1 MAFDLVNNVAY
12 KISLDIAEDFVSM
25 DYDEFIQNEPND
37 DLKIVKWELSI
48 ELKLLKDK
56 DDLTI
61 KYYTNYFKSLFEPLL
76 KYNSYYYT
84 NKKVDSIPLSTINDD
99 DDSNFYCKN
108 YDKSFNH
115 YLTFDFQIYN
125 NSSLEK
131 LESSVSSNSPSK
143 KLESSVS
150 LISPF
155 LIKFNFYCKEK
166 LIDSEIFE
174 NQDYLIFQPSRNVK
188 ITYDYISNLK
198 FCVLKIY
205 SILKAEGVYRLLS
218 EEDNLKLDYSEQGIF
233 KGEQWIYSVIENHY
247 QKIVY
252 NFELY
257 IAHCEKENIY
267 IDIKQIGERTSYIRE
282 YVKNIYNTKIY

>member
-1 MAFDLVNNVAY
+1 MAFVLIDNVAY
-12 KISLDIAEDFVSM
+12 KISLDIVEDFVSM
-25 DYDEFIQNEPND
+25 NYDEFIQNEPND

-61 KYYTNYFKSLFEPLL
+61 KYYTNFFKSLFEPLL

-84 NKKVDSIPLSTINDD
+84 NKKVDSIPLSTINDE

-125 NSSLEK
+125 NSSSEK
-131 LESSVSSNSPSK
+131 LESDFSLISPSK
-143 KLESSVS
+143 KLESSDS

-166 LIDSEIFE
+166 LNDNEIG
-174 NQDYLIFQPSRNVK
+174 NQDYLNFQPSRNDE
-188 ITYDYISNLK
+188 ITYNYINNLK

-205 SILKAEGVYRLLS
+205 SILKTEGIYRLLS

-257 IAHCEKENIY
+257 IAYCEKENIY

-282 YVKNIYNTKIY
+282 YVQKIYNIKIY

>member
-1 MAFDLVNNVAY
+1 MAFDLVDNVVY
-12 KISLDIAEDFVSM
+12 KISLDIVEDFVSM

-84 NKKVDSIPLSTINDD
+84 NKKVDSIPLSTINDE

-115 YLTFDFQIYN
+115 YLTFDFQIFN
-125 NSSLEK
+125 NSSLE
-131 LESSVSSNSPSK
+131 

-166 LIDSEIFE
+166 LNDNEIG
-174 NQDYLIFQPSRNVK
+174 NQDYLDFQPSRNIK
-188 ITYDYISNLK
+188 ITYNYINNLK
-198 FCVLKIY
+198 F
-205 SILKAEGVYRLLS
+205 
-218 EEDNLKLDYSEQGIF
+218 DYSEQGIF

-257 IAHCEKENIY
+257 IAYCEKENIY

-282 YVKNIYNTKIY
+282 YVKKIYNTKIY

>member
-1 MAFDLVNNVAY
+1 MVFDLVDNVAY
-12 KISLDIAEDFVSM
+12 KISLDIVEDFVSM
-25 DYDEFIQNEPND
+25 NYDEFIQNEPND

-61 KYYTNYFKSLFEPLL
+61 KYYTNFFKSLFEPLL

-84 NKKVDSIPLSTINDD
+84 NKKVDSIPLSTINDED
-99 DDSNFYCKN
+99 DLGFYCKN

-131 LESSVSSNSPSK
+131 LESSVS
-143 KLESSVS
+143 

-166 LIDSEIFE
+166 INDNEISE
-174 NQDYLIFQPSRNVK
+174 NQDYLNIQYFNREEK
-188 ITYDYISNLK
+188 ITYNYINNLK
-198 FCVLKIY
+198 FCIFKIY
-205 SILKAEGVYRLLS
+205 SILKAEGIYRFLL
-218 EEDNLKLDYSEQGIF
+218 EEDNLKLDHSE
-233 KGEQWIYSVIENHY
+233 KELLENENWICSIIENHY
-247 QKIVY
+247 RQIVY
-252 NFELY
+252 NFESY
-257 IAHCEKENIY
+257 IAFCIKEKKDFKFKKITERINY
-267 IDIKQIGERTSYIRE
+267 IKE
-282 YVKNIYNTKIY
+282 YVIKTYNINIS

>member
-1 MAFDLVNNVAY
+1 MAFVLVDNVAY
-12 KISLDIAEDFVSM
+12 KISLDIVEDFVSM
-25 DYDEFIQNEPND
+25 NYDEFIQNEPND

-61 KYYTNYFKSLFEPLL
+61 KYYTNFFKSLFEPLL

-84 NKKVDSIPLSTINDD
+84 NKKVDSIPLSTINDE

-115 YLTFDFQIYN
+115 YLTFDFQTFN
-125 NSSLEK
+125 N
-131 LESSVSSNSPSK
+131 
-143 KLESSVS
+143 
-150 LISPF
+150 PF

-166 LIDSEIFE
+166 LNDSEIFE

-188 ITYDYISNLK
+188 ITYNYINNLK

-233 KGEQWIYSVIENHY
+233 EGEQWIYSVIENHY

-257 IAHCEKENIY
+257 IAYCEKENIY
-267 IDIKQIGERTSYIRE
+267 IDIKQIGERKSYNRE
-282 YVKNIYNTKIY
+282 YVKKIYNIKIY

>member
-1 MAFDLVNNVAY
+1 M
-12 KISLDIAEDFVSM
+12 
-25 DYDEFIQNEPND
+25 
-37 DLKIVKWELSI
+37 
-48 ELKLLKDK
+48 
-56 DDLTI
+56 
-61 KYYTNYFKSLFEPLL
+61 
-76 KYNSYYYT
+76 
-84 NKKVDSIPLSTINDD
+84 
-99 DDSNFYCKN
+99 
-108 YDKSFNH
+108 
-115 YLTFDFQIYN
+115 TFDFQIFN
-125 NSSLEK
+125 NSSSEK
-131 LESSVSSNSPSK
+131 LESSVRLISPSKKLESSVRLISPSK

-166 LIDSEIFE
+166 LNDNEIGD
-174 NQDYLIFQPSRNVK
+174 QGYLNFQPFKERNDE
-188 ITYDYISNLK
+188 ITYNYINNLK

-257 IAHCEKENIY
+257 IVYCEKENIY
-267 IDIKQIGERTSYIRE
+267 IDIKQIGERTSYIKD
-282 YVKNIYNTKIY
+282 YVQKIYNIKIY

>member
-1 MAFDLVNNVAY
+1 MAFVLVDNVAY
-12 KISLDIAEDFVSM
+12 KISLDIVEDFVSM
-25 DYDEFIQNEPND
+25 NYDEFIQNEPND

-61 KYYTNYFKSLFEPLL
+61 KYYTNFFKSLFEPLL

-84 NKKVDSIPLSTINDD
+84 NKKVDSIPLSTINDE

-125 NSSLEK
+125 NSSSE
-131 LESSVSSNSPSK
+131 

-188 ITYDYISNLK
+188 ITYNYINNLK

-247 QKIVY
+247 QKIIY

-257 IAHCEKENIY
+257 IAYCEKENIY

>member
-1 MAFDLVNNVAY
+1 MAFNLVDNVAY
-12 KISLDIAEDFVSM
+12 KISLDIVEDFVSM
-25 DYDEFIQNEPND
+25 NYDEFIQNEPND

-61 KYYTNYFKSLFEPLL
+61 KYYTNFFKSLFEPLL

-84 NKKVDSIPLSTINDD
+84 NKKVDSIPLSTINDE

-115 YLTFDFQIYN
+115 YLTFNFQIYN
-125 NSSLEK
+125 NSSSEK
-131 LESSVSSNSPSK
+131 LESGFSLNSPSK
-143 KLESSVS
+143 KLESSFS
-150 LISPF
+150 SISPF

-166 LIDSEIFE
+166 LNDNEIGD
-174 NQDYLIFQPSRNVK
+174 QDYLDFQPSRNIK
-188 ITYDYISNLK
+188 ITYNYINNLK
-198 FCVLKIY
+198 FCILKIY

-257 IAHCEKENIY
+257 IAYCEKENIY

-282 YVKNIYNTKIY
+282 YVKKIYNIKIY

>member
-1 MAFDLVNNVAY
+1 MVFDLVDNVAY
-12 KISLDIAEDFVSM
+12 KISLDIVEDFVSM
-25 DYDEFIQNEPND
+25 NYDEFIQNEPND

-61 KYYTNYFKSLFEPLL
+61 KYYTNFFKSLFEPLL

-84 NKKVDSIPLSTINDD
+84 NKKVVSIPLSTINDE

-115 YLTFDFQIYN
+115 YLTFDFQTFN
-125 NSSLEK
+125 N
-131 LESSVSSNSPSK
+131 
-143 KLESSVS
+143 
-150 LISPF
+150 PF

-166 LIDSEIFE
+166 LNDNEIG
-174 NQDYLIFQPSRNVK
+174 NQDYLDFQPSRNVK
-188 ITYDYISNLK
+188 ITYNYINNLK
-198 FCVLKIY
+198 FCILKIY

-247 QKIVY
+247 RQIVY

-257 IAHCEKENIY
+257 IAYCEKENIY

-282 YVKNIYNTKIY
+282 YVKKIYNINIS